1 MDGSGGLQSGFVLAV
16 IVGAVLFADRLG
28 GGAEVARRLFQ
39 VALAAAIAFAVIAG
53 TTAFIRAPDIA
64 GAVEQSSSFN
74 DDSDEEQLEFFRD
87 IADRNAA
94 ATTTHA
100 GIGVLVLLA
109 GLAALRRM
117 STLPTG
123 VALGGLL
130 LILFG
135 STRGGGGAEP
145 LGGFFT
151 AYSSL
156 FENAVGA
163 TSRGID
169 IAHFVL
175 MLGGVAA
182 LLLFGYTQW
191 EQPEASDAGAAP
203 LV

>member
-28 GGAEVARRLFQ
+28 GGREVARRLFQ

-53 TTAFIRAPDIA
+53 TTAFIRPPDVADTVA
-64 GAVEQSSSFN
+64 GSGAFGEP
-74 DDSDEEQLEFFRD
+74 DDEEQLEYFRD
-87 IADRNAA
+87 VADRNAA

-109 GLAALRRM
+109 GLASLRRM
-117 STLPTG
+117 STLPIG
-123 VALGGLL
+123 IALGGLL

-135 STRGGGGAEP
+135 STRTGGDSD
-145 LGGFFT
+145 LGFFS
-151 AYSSL
+151 AYSGL
-156 FENAVGA
+156 IGTAIGA

-191 EQPEASDAGAAP
+191 EQHPASSDSDAAP